1 MHPSPFVKWAGGK
14 TQLVAQYEPYFP
26 STFGR
31 YIEPFVGGGALF
43 FYLYRQGRLAGK
55 PVILMDDLEELINC
69 YQVIQNQVETL
80 LKELKNHEN
89 HKLNSDYFYEVR
101 DWDRQPGYAQRSD
114 AQRAARF
121 IFLNRTCY
129 NGLYRVNRRG
139 QFNVPMGRHRN
150 PTIRNVQ
157 NLRAVADALQGVS
170 LLVDDFERCLELA
183 RPGDLVYLDPP
194 YQPLS
199 DTASFTSYTSTDFG
213 AGDQE
218 RLAVLFRELDHRG
231 CQVMLSNSST
241 DLIRELYDGYDQIP
255 VHATRAISSRGDGR
269 GTVPEL
275 LVVNRYEHL

>member
-1 MHPSPFVKWAGGK
+1 MYPSPFVKWAGGK
-14 TQLVAQYEPYFP
+14 TQLIAQYEPYFP
-26 STFGR
+26 TTFGR

-55 PVILMDDLEELINC
+55 RAILIDDLEELIIC

-80 LKELKNHEN
+80 LKELKTHE
-89 HKLNSDYFYEVR
+89 HGKLDSDYFYEVR

-114 AQRAARF
+114 VQRAARF
-121 IFLNRTCY
+121 IFLNHTCY

-157 NLRAVADALQGVS
+157 NLRAVGDALQDVS
-170 LLVDDFERCLELA
+170 LFVDDFERCLEIA

-194 YQPLS
+194 YQPLP
-199 DTASFTSYTSTDFG
+199 DTASFTSYTSADFG
-213 AGDQE
+213 AGDQQ

-241 DLIRELYDGYDQIP
+241 DLIRELYDGYEQIP
-255 VHATRAISSRGDGR
+255 VRAARAISSRGDGR
-269 GTVPEL
+269 GAIPEL
-275 LVVNRYEHL
+275 LVVNRYERL

>member
-14 TQLVAQYEPYFP
+14 TQLIAQYEPYFP

-43 FYLYRQGRLAGK
+43 FYLYRKGRLAGR
-55 PVILMDDLEELINC
+55 PAILLDNLEELINC
-69 YQVIQNQVETL
+69 YQVIRNQVEML
-80 LKELKNHEN
+80 LKELKTHDNR
-89 HKLNSDYFYEVR
+89 KLNSDYFYEVR
-101 DWDRQPGYAQRSD
+101 DWDRQPGYAQRS
-114 AQRAARF
+114 AVQRAARF
-121 IFLNRTCY
+121 IFLNHTCY

-139 QFNVPMGRHRN
+139 QFNVPVGRHRN

-157 NLRAVADALQGVS
+157 NLRAVGDALQGVS

-183 RPGDLVYLDPP
+183 RPGDFVYLDPP

-213 AGDQE
+213 AGDQQ
-218 RLAVLFRELDHRG
+218 RLAVLFRQLDHLG

-269 GTVPEL
+269 GAVPEL
-275 LVVNRYEHL
+275 LVVNRYERL